1 MPTYSNKKEE
11 VTRKKKLITSSVYI
25 YQKILSHQVQI
36 FQSRSNAFHHFLTF
50 RVAMRARIQRGVE
63 TGADFSYAALQLFS
77 LEKCDEHRFKYL
89 IALKQS
95 AKLIQQEIKSNVFT
109 KKKKKKAG
117 EENFVVKIYS
127 KNGGNRAIPF
137 RLILIYISIDRPD
150 IRLKV

>member
-1 MPTYSNKKEE
+1 
-11 VTRKKKLITSSVYI
+11 
-25 YQKILSHQVQI
+25 
-36 FQSRSNAFHHFLTF
+36 
-50 RVAMRARIQRGVE
+50 MRARIQRGVE

-95 AKLIQQEIKSNVFT
+95 AKLIQQEIKSNVFIY

-127 KNGGNRAIPF
+127 KNEGNRAIPF

>member
-11 VTRKKKLITSSVYI
+11 VTRKKKLVFCV

-95 AKLIQQEIKSNVFT
+95 AKLIQQEIKRNVF
-109 KKKKKKAG
+109 
-117 EENFVVKIYS
+117 IY
-127 KNGGNRAIPF
+127 
-137 RLILIYISIDRPD
+137 
-150 IRLKV
+150 

>member
-1 MPTYSNKKEE
+1 
-11 VTRKKKLITSSVYI
+11 
-25 YQKILSHQVQI
+25 
-36 FQSRSNAFHHFLTF
+36 
-50 RVAMRARIQRGVE
+50 MRARIQRGVE

-95 AKLIQQEIKSNVFT
+95 AKLIQQKIKSNVFT

>member
-1 MPTYSNKKEE
+1 
-11 VTRKKKLITSSVYI
+11 
-25 YQKILSHQVQI
+25 
-36 FQSRSNAFHHFLTF
+36 
-50 RVAMRARIQRGVE
+50 MRARIQRGVE

-95 AKLIQQEIKSNVFT
+95 AKLIQQEIKRNVFIYK

>member
-1 MPTYSNKKEE
+1 
-11 VTRKKKLITSSVYI
+11 
-25 YQKILSHQVQI
+25 
-36 FQSRSNAFHHFLTF
+36 
-50 RVAMRARIQRGVE
+50 MRARIQRGVE

-109 KKKKKKAG
+109 KKKKRKREKKI
-117 EENFVVKIYS
+117 VVKIYS

>member
-1 MPTYSNKKEE
+1 MYS
-11 VTRKKKLITSSVYI
+11 
-25 YQKILSHQVQI
+25 
-36 FQSRSNAFHHFLTF
+36 F
-50 RVAMRARIQRGVE
+50 
-63 TGADFSYAALQLFS
+63 
-77 LEKCDEHRFKYL
+77 
-89 IALKQS
+89 
-95 AKLIQQEIKSNVFT
+95 IK

>member
-1 MPTYSNKKEE
+1 
-11 VTRKKKLITSSVYI
+11 
-25 YQKILSHQVQI
+25 
-36 FQSRSNAFHHFLTF
+36 
-50 RVAMRARIQRGVE
+50 MRARIQRGVE

-109 KKKKKKAG
+109 KKKKKESGRRKFCRQNLL
-117 EENFVVKIYS
+117 E
-127 KNGGNRAIPF
+127 NRAIPF